1 MRTQE
6 PLLATDLPVEYL
18 FELRADFDPPVLIYP
33 VPSGTRIDAIASG
46 GRAEGP
52 RLSGDLLPGSG
63 DWLTVTPDGVARMDV
78 RATIKAD
85 SGDHVHY
92 TSAGRT
98 VLDPDARD
106 RFLAGET
113 IFGTEMYGRTAP
125 VFETSSESYGWL
137 NGIVA
142 AGVVDELSLTHI
154 RYRIFALR

>member
-6 PLLATDLPVEYL
+6 PLLATDLPVEFL
-18 FELRADFDPPVLIYP
+18 FELRADFDPQMLIYP

-52 RLSGDLLPGSG
+52 RLNGDVLPGSG
-63 DWLTVTPDGVARMDV
+63 DWLTVTPDGVAHMDV
-78 RATIKAD
+78 RATIRAD

-92 TSAGRT
+92 ASVGRT

-106 RFLAGET
+106 RFLSGET
-113 IFGTEMYGRTAP
+113 ILGTEMYGRTAP

-142 AGVVDELSLTHI
+142 AGVVVELSLDHI
-154 RYRIFALR
+154 RYRIFALQ

>member
-1 MRTQE
+1 
-6 PLLATDLPVEYL
+6 
-18 FELRADFDPPVLIYP
+18 
-33 VPSGTRIDAIASG
+33 
-46 GRAEGP
+46 
-52 RLSGDLLPGSG
+52 
-63 DWLTVTPDGVARMDV
+63 MDV
-78 RATIKAD
+78 RATIRAD

-92 TSAGRT
+92 TSVGRT
-98 VLDPDARD
+98 VLGPDARD

-125 VFETSSESYGWL
+125 VFETSSEAYGWL